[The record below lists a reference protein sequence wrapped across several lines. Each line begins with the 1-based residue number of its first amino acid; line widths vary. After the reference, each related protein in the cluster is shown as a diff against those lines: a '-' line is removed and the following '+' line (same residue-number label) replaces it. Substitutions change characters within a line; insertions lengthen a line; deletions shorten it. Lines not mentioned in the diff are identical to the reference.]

1 METGDEI
8 KLCARSS
15 QTTVT
20 ESFVFTCLTYK
31 SVQRFRNGPVHEFC
45 GLKASQMCRVRASSH
60 EYPDVEKIDNLYEQN
75 LKGEAYN
82 KQLNSEDTQRSDFRS

>member
-1 METGDEI
+1 VVPAESVETGDEI
-8 KLCARSS
+8 KSYARSS
-15 QTTVT
+15 RTTVT

-31 SVQRFRNGPVHEFC
+31 CAEFELVLTNTQM
-45 GLKASQMCRVRASSH
+45 LK
-60 EYPDVEKIDNLYEQN
+60 NLHEQN